1 MTSSYNTSSNR
12 GFFKRKQ
19 LKFLDVWLGL
29 GNPLQI
35 FFESYELRESVEFKA
50 IGIRQFGDAVAAKLR
65 VRCADIAS
73 SASVYEL
80 SKLHKTEFLFENGCD
95 YITINLT
102 EAVKM
107 YFVNGHLDPPR
118 NADSSLDWHR
128 VTRLK
133 LVHIG
138 ENYGF

>member
-1 MTSSYNTSSNR
+1 M
-12 GFFKRKQ
+12 
-19 LKFLDVWLGL
+19 
-29 GNPLQI
+29 QI
-35 FFESYELRESVEFKA
+35 FFESYELRESIEFKA
-50 IGIRQFGDAVAAKLR
+50 TGIGLYGNTVAKKLR
-65 VRCADIAS
+65 VRCADIESA
-73 SASVYEL
+73 ASVSEL
-80 SKLHKTEFLFENGCD
+80 PSFLKTEFLSKNGCD

-118 NADSSLDWHR
+118 HEDNSLDWDR

>member
-1 MTSSYNTSSNR
+1 M
-12 GFFKRKQ
+12 
-19 LKFLDVWLGL
+19 
-29 GNPLQI
+29 
-35 FFESYELRESVEFKA
+35 
-50 IGIRQFGDAVAAKLR
+50 
-65 VRCADIAS
+65 CDIAS

>member
-1 MTSSYNTSSNR
+1 M
-12 GFFKRKQ
+12 
-19 LKFLDVWLGL
+19 
-29 GNPLQI
+29 QI

-50 IGIRQFGDAVAAKLR
+50 TGIRQFGNAVAAKLR
-65 VRCADIAS
+65 VRYADIAS
-73 SASVYEL
+73 SASVSEL
-80 SKLHKTEFLFENGCD
+80 SRLLKTEFLYENGCD

-107 YFVNGHLDPPR
+107 YFVNGHIDPPR
-118 NADSSLDWHR
+118 NADNSLNWDR